1 MPVGAGGEA
10 LRRIE
15 AALAADDP
23 ALVESFR
30 RWREPPGRDRCHGG
44 FTTVTRGTGLV
55 PLLGLTAMAVGP
67 DATIVVLLLWGLLF
81 LIGRLRGHGD
91 DGAHDPR
98 DGGIPV

>member
-30 RWREPPGRDRCHGG
+30 RWREPPGRDRGYG
-44 FTTVTRGTGLV
+44 DFVLVGRRTGLV
-55 PLLGLTAMAVGP
+55 LLLGLTAIAVGP
-67 DATIVVLLLWGLLF
+67 VVSLVLLGLAGVLV
-81 LIGRLRGHGD
+81 LAVRRARRADLR
-91 DGAHDPR
+91 
-98 DGGIPV
+98 

>member
-30 RWREPPGRDRCHGG
+30 RWREPPGTDPGDLGFARVGG
-44 FTTVTRGTGLV
+44 WTGLV
-55 PLLGLTAMAVGP
+55 PLLGLATLAVGP
-67 DATIVVLLLWGLLF
+67 LGTLVLLLAGVVLLTIRRSRKADF
-81 LIGRLRGHGD
+81 R
-91 DGAHDPR
+91 
-98 DGGIPV
+98 